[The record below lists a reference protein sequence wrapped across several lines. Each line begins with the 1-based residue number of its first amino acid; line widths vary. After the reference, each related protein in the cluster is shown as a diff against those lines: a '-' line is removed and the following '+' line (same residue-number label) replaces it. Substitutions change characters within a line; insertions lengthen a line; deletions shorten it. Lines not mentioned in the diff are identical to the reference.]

1 MKSLEY
7 SHLINVDTFLCPFGV
22 CTREVRLPR
31 QRERERERVVL
42 VFTKSVAKKLNDKFW
57 IN

>member
-31 QRERERERVVL
+31 ERERERERVVL

>member
-31 QRERERERVVL
+31 EREREREREL
-42 VFTKSVAKKLNDKFW
+42 FQYLPNQLQR
-57 IN
+57 N

>member
-31 QRERERERVVL
+31 QRERVVL

>member
-31 QRERERERVVL
+31 ERERERERESC
-42 VFTKSVAKKLNDKFW
+42 FSIYQISCKE
-57 IN
+57 IE

>member
-7 SHLINVDTFLCPFGV
+7 SHLINADTFLCPFGV

-31 QRERERERVVL
+31 ERERESC
-42 VFTKSVAKKLNDKFW
+42 FSIYQISYKEIEW
-57 IN
+57 

>member
-31 QRERERERVVL
+31 ERERERESC
-42 VFTKSVAKKLNDKFW
+42 FSIYQISCKE
-57 IN
+57 IE

>member
-31 QRERERERVVL
+31 ERERERVVL